1 MSAVNLSSSSRSG
14 LLALR
19 NVADQMEVSQKRL
32 ATGKAVNS
40 ALDNVTK
47 FFTAS
52 KMDGRAAAIDTLMD
66 GINNAQTALKA
77 ASEGIKGIEGIVK
90 QARELTGRAL
100 STSDTTVRASLAAQ
114 YDALKADIAQIA
126 KDSKVNG
133 TNLLGGTTESL
144 TVTLNEDGSTKATI
158 SGIAVGS
165 VADAA
170 DDWATEANITAA
182 VTALNTFSTN
192 LESGAASFGTSQALI
207 SVRKEFN
214 TSLSN
219 ILKTGAS
226 ELTAADMDQEA
237 ANLMALQTR
246 QQMASTALSIM
257 QSTETTALRLLMY
270 SSAEPL

>member
-257 QSTETTALRLLMY
+257 QSTETTALRLLM
-270 SSAEPL
+270 